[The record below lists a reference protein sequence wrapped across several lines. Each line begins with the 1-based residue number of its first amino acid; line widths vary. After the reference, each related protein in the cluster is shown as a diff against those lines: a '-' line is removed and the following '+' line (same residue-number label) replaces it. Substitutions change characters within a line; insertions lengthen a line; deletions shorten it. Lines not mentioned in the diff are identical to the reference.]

1 MYVSPRQ
8 SDRER
13 GWGWEIVSHNI
24 YLFLKIEN
32 IGIIQ
37 SYGRRLKMF
46 FLAGKQSTLTK
57 ESEIQK
63 QNGLLQKKLN

>member
-13 GWGWEIVSHNI
+13 GWEWEIVSHNI
-24 YLFLKIEN
+24 YLFLKTEN
-32 IGIIQ
+32 IGIMQ
-37 SYGRRLKMF
+37 SYRRRLKMF
-46 FLAGKQSTLTK
+46 FLAGKQSTLTT

-63 QNGLLQKKLN
+63 QNGLL